1 MVDVAS
7 RIGVPAGIIP
17 TVGLLAARFC
27 WLGLTVVFLALVG
40 RSSAVVVTWLIELV
54 GLVAWLARIGLT
66 GARVGGQ
73 RYRWWSG
80 RGRGT
85 SDGRAGPDP
94 YHG

>member
-40 RSSAVVVTWLIELV
+40 RSSAVVVTWLIEP
-54 GLVAWLARIGLT
+54 
-66 GARVGGQ
+66 
-73 RYRWWSG
+73 G
-80 RGRGT
+80 RLGRL
-85 SDGRAGPDP
+85 AGPDRSDWRP
-94 YHG
+94 GWRSAIPLVERTRPGH